1 MGGKPDHRES
11 LRWAKS
17 FQGGQITPQKET
29 LVNNSTEV
37 GKEVGGYRHC
47 SEDYPLLP
55 QAKEATL

>member
-11 LRWAKS
+11 FRWAKS
-17 FQGGQITPQKET
+17 FQGGQIPPQKET
-29 LVNNSTEV
+29 LVNNFTEV
-37 GKEVGGYRHC
+37 REEVRVYRHC